1 MHAPVRGSRPPLALL
16 AALVAACSTEPSVR
30 TPSQLEIV
38 GGQNQTGS
46 IGAVLSGKIR
56 VRARDAE
63 GPLSGV
69 TITVAVESQG
79 GGSVTPTSLTTGS
92 TGEAEATW
100 TLGSKV
106 GIQTLTFTTQGVTPA
121 TASAT
126 ASPGTGSLI
135 FQLSTGFQLTV
146 VEHAVSEPPR
156 VRVTDLFGN
165 NVTGATVVFETE
177 GGGSATGAT
186 QTTGADGTATVGSWT
201 IGRDAIPY
209 VLRARIPGG
218 LSAMFQAQG
227 IPATLTAVAGN
238 GLTANAGTAV
248 SAAPAIRAA
257 REDGS
262 PLSSVLVNF
271 VVTGGGGT
279 LQGTSA
285 LTASDGIARATRWI
299 MGPTPGPNGVEAR
312 VIGKTPVPFLATG
325 VAATAANATAASLSS
340 QSGFFG
346 NFVPAMPAVTVTD
359 ASGNPVAGTTV
370 NFQITQGDGVLTG
383 TTRTTDFDGIA
394 RVESWRLGNA
404 TTHTV
409 QATSSAFAPVNF
421 NATAGAV
428 PPSSLTIEVRYVTTG
443 GALTPTPAQQ
453 AAFDQAVARWRQVL
467 VAGNDPYLANEPSF
481 CPLINETVPGT
492 VIFAKLQPIDGV
504 GGILGQA
511 GPCIVRDA
519 PGHRTAVGLMS
530 FDTADLNAI
539 EAKGQLGDVI
549 LHEMA
554 HVLGFGI
561 LWNFLNNSLLAGQG
575 GGDPHFTGSSARGAF
590 YSSVVGNPFTGNAIP
605 VENSGGP
612 GTRDSHWRETTFDNE
627 LMTGFLN
634 GVSRPLSA
642 FTAASFRDFGY
653 QVNDAVADPYT
664 LQMALQEALQPLP
677 SVQGS
682 GFQLIEAPIPGP
694 ILVIDRQG
702 RVVRRVARQ

>member
-1 MHAPVRGSRPPLALL
+1 MTAPVRGSLPLLALL

-30 TPSQLEIV
+30 TPNQLEII
-38 GGQNQTGS
+38 GGQSQTGS
-46 IGAVLSGKIR
+46 IGAALSGKIR

-69 TITVAVESQG
+69 AIAVAVESQG
-79 GGSVTPTSLTTGS
+79 GGSVTPSALTTGP
-92 TGEAEATW
+92 TGEAETNW

-106 GIQTLTFTTQGVTPA
+106 GVQTLTFTTQGVTPA
-121 TASAT
+121 IASAT
-126 ASPGTGSLI
+126 ATTGSGSLI
-135 FQLSTGFQLTV
+135 FQISTGFQLAV
-146 VEHAVSEPPR
+146 VGHAVSEPPR

-165 NVTGATVVFETE
+165 NVSGATVVFETE
-177 GGGSATGAT
+177 GGGSVTGAT
-186 QTTGADGTATVGSWT
+186 QSTDAEGTATVGSWT

-227 IPATLTAVAGN
+227 IPATLVAVAGN

-248 SAAPAIRAA
+248 SVAPAIRAA
-257 REDGS
+257 RDDGT
-262 PLSSVLVNF
+262 PLSGVLVNF
-271 VVTGGGGT
+271 VVTGGGGI
-279 LQGTSA
+279 LQGASA

-299 MGPTPGPNGVEAR
+299 LGPTPGPNGVEAR
-312 VIGKTPVPFLATG
+312 VIGKNPVPFLATG
-325 VAATAANATAASLSS
+325 VAAAATNAIPASLAS

-359 ASGNPVAGTTV
+359 AGGNPVAGTTV
-370 NFQITQGDGVLTG
+370 NFQITQGDGVLIG
-383 TTRTTDFDGIA
+383 TTRTTDFNGIA
-394 RVESWRLGNA
+394 QVESWRLGNA
-404 TTHTV
+404 ATHAV
-409 QATSSAFAPVNF
+409 QATSSAFAPVTF

-453 AAFDQAVARWRQVL
+453 AAFEQAVARWRQVL

-481 CPLINETVPGT
+481 CPLTNESVPG
-492 VIFAKLQPIDGV
+492 VLIFAKLQPIDGV

-511 GPCIVRDA
+511 GPCIVRDG
-519 PGHRTAVGLMS
+519 PGHRTAVGIMS
-530 FDTADLNAI
+530 FDTADLAAI
-539 EAKGQLGDVI
+539 EATGKLGDVI

-561 LWNFLNNSLLAGQG
+561 LWNFLNNSLLAGEG
-575 GGDPHFTGSSARGAF
+575 GGDPHYTGSSARGAF
-590 YSSVVGNPFTGNAIP
+590 FSSVSGNPFTGNPIP

-612 GTRDSHWRETTFDNE
+612 GTRDSHWRESTFDNE

-634 GVSRPLSA
+634 GAIRPLSA
-642 FTAASFRDFGY
+642 FTAATFRDFGY
-653 QVNDAVADPYT
+653 QVNDVVADSYT
-664 LQMALQEALQPLP
+664 LQIFLQEALQPSP
-677 SVQGS
+677 SIQGS